1 MTPLAGLLV
10 DYGGVLTSSL
20 DSTIAAWCAADGIDP
35 DDFARVMREWL
46 GGSGG
51 ALPANPVHAL
61 ETGQLSVADFE
72 AELARRLP
80 TAAGGTPAAA
90 GLIGRMLAGFTREP
104 TMVDLVRRARLLGIK
119 TGLVSNSWGLDYPRE
134 GWAEL
139 FDTVVISGE
148 VGLRKPEPE
157 IYLLAAQRLG
167 LSPPECA
174 FVDDLAPNVRGAA
187 AVGMVA
193 VHHRDAAT
201 TRAELEALF
210 GVPLA

>member
-1 MTPLAGLLV
+1 MAPLAGLLV

-20 DSTIAAWCAADGIDP
+20 DSTIASWCAADGIDP

-46 GGSGG
+46 GGGG
-51 ALPANPVHAL
+51 AGLPNNPVHAL
-61 ETGQLSVADFE
+61 ETGRLSVAAFE
-72 AELARRLP
+72 EELARRLP
-80 TAAGGTPAAA
+80 TTTGGTPTAA
-90 GLIGRMLAGFTREP
+90 GLLERMLGGFIREP
-104 TMVDLVRRARLLGIK
+104 TMVDLVRRARVKGIK
-119 TGLVSNSWGLDYPRE
+119 TGLVSNSWGMNYPRE
-134 GWAEL
+134 GWGDL

-157 IYLLAAQRLG
+157 IYRLAAERLA
-167 LSPPECA
+167 LSPEECV

-201 TRAELEALF
+201 TRTELETLF